1 MIHGSMPT
9 VCTNVGWSQQD
20 ASASRSGSPRA
31 NRRVETNGNRLARAV
46 PPTSPT
52 VSVTSGGGF
61 ASGGLASMAK
71 EEDDWRIDWSEVLL
85 ERLIGSGAAGMTYAA
100 QWQGATVAVKI
111 ATPCASGR
119 ESWRAEVRA
128 LTRLH
133 HPNVVRCLGT
143 IVAPPT
149 YCLVLE
155 YCDGG
160 DVRQALNQP
169 PTPTMFFWRVAEGV
183 ASGMAYLHRKNVLH
197 CDLKTS
203 NILIDQAGGVRVTDF
218 GLAVTSLPDRALAA
232 APGLGTLRY
241 MAPEVVRREAYG
253 PATDVYGFALVLFEL
268 ITREVPFDGWSA
280 EHVSALV
287 ALRGRRPRLPN
298 STPPS
303 VEALIQQCWQD
314 NAAERLAFADV
325 QHRLTTIRK
334 SISKAELDWLDDPY
348 GHRAPSPPE
357 ASDAR
362 GMPHSYSPGGL
373 PC

>member
-1 MIHGSMPT
+1 
-9 VCTNVGWSQQD
+9 VKE
-20 ASASRSGSPRA
+20 ASTSRSGPTS
-31 NRRVETNGNRLARAV
+31 VNGRSEIGGNDLAGAIL
-46 PPTSPT
+46 PTSPT
-52 VSVTSGGGF
+52 LPPVTSGGGL
-61 ASGGLASMAK
+61 ASSGLASESK
-71 EEDDWRIDWSEVLL
+71 EENDWRIDWSEVLL

-155 YCDGG
+155 YCNGG

-169 PTPTMFFWRVAEGV
+169 PTPPNFFWRVAEGV

-218 GLAVTSLPDRALAA
+218 GLAVTSVPDRELGA

-241 MAPEVVRREAYG
+241 MAPEVVRREPYG

-280 EHVSALV
+280 ERVSALV
-287 ALRGRRPRLPN
+287 ALRGRRPRLPVD
-298 STPPS
+298 TPPS
-303 VEALIQQCWQD
+303 MEELIQQCWQD
-314 NAAERLAFADV
+314 NAAERLDFARV
-325 QHRLTTIRK
+325 QQRLYAIRK
-334 SISKAELDWLDDPY
+334 SASKAEQDWLDHPE
-348 GHRAPSPPE
+348 GHHTLSLPDV
-357 ASDAR
+357 SDAR
-362 GMPHSYSPGGL
+362 ATPHLY
-373 PC
+373 

>member
-1 MIHGSMPT
+1 MQLSSTLEKAVCMLAFGGECHPQCDEVVTELMAVPAELVKQQLLASLKSPRGSVQHASGPPMTVASAQDMAAGTNPSSADLMPGVHLPAAIDSTMLRSPASYAIAAAHGGEPLLSWGPYPPLSVVPLAGLPTMIHGSMPT

-169 PTPTMFFWRVAEGV
+169 PTPTMFFWRVAEV
-183 ASGMAYLHRKNVLH
+183 
-197 CDLKTS
+197 
-203 NILIDQAGGVRVTDF
+203 
-218 GLAVTSLPDRALAA
+218 
-232 APGLGTLRY
+232 
-241 MAPEVVRREAYG
+241 
-253 PATDVYGFALVLFEL
+253 
-268 ITREVPFDGWSA
+268 
-280 EHVSALV
+280 
-287 ALRGRRPRLPN
+287 
-298 STPPS
+298 
-303 VEALIQQCWQD
+303 
-314 NAAERLAFADV
+314 
-325 QHRLTTIRK
+325 
-334 SISKAELDWLDDPY
+334 
-348 GHRAPSPPE
+348 
-357 ASDAR
+357 
-362 GMPHSYSPGGL
+362 
-373 PC
+373 